1 MTIPQL
7 VRLIR
12 SLWRSSLFLALLLAA
27 VADGSVRKM
36 FFGMKPGPD
45 GAVWVSRWCR
55 RIMRVMGIHCK
66 VEGVLP
72 EAGSDGLAVVSNH
85 LSYLDI
91 LVCSSLRPFVMV
103 SKVEV
108 RGWPLLGWITAQAG
122 TVYVERSDVKGGQK
136 QTHAEVNARMAHA
149 FRSGL
154 PVLFFPEGTTT
165 GGETVLPFRRGL
177 FNSVVSNQ
185 VPVTTAAMAY
195 GLDAR
200 DTHATVAED
209 VCFVGDAEF
218 GPHLFHALGLR
229 RIEVRVRF
237 SETRVQGGDRF
248 ALARDTRDAVVEMYE
263 ELSRLEGI
271 ARQVSL
277 PAQQQREQVPGG
289 PVEAG
294 VLLCSQV
301 GVRG

>member
-1 MTIPQL
+1 MF
-7 VRLIR
+7 V
-12 SLWRSSLFLALLLAA
+12 ALLLAA
-27 VADGSVRKM
+27 VADGQMRRV
-36 FFGMKPGPD
+36 FCGMRRGPA

-55 RIMRVMGIHCK
+55 RIVRALGIQCV
-66 VEGVLP
+66 VEGELP
-72 EAGSDGLAVVSNH
+72 EAGAGGLAVVANH

-136 QTHAEVNARMAHA
+136 QTRAEVNAMMREA

-165 GGETVLPFRRGL
+165 SGETVLPFRRGL
-177 FNSVVSNQ
+177 FKSVVDEG
-185 VPVTTAAMAY
+185 VPVRTAALVY
-195 GLDAR
+195 ELDAR

-218 GPHLFHALGLR
+218 GPHLFCALGLR
-229 RIEVRVRF
+229 QVKVRVRF
-237 SETRVQGGDRF
+237 GAERVLGADRF
-248 ALARDTRDAVVEMYE
+248 ALAMNARDAVVGMYE
-263 ELSRLEGI
+263 ELAGVEGI
-271 ARQVSL
+271 ARQVGFPS
-277 PAQQQREQVPGG
+277 QVREDLFDG
-289 PVEAG
+289 PVERFGA
-294 VLLCSQV
+294 VYDEA